1 MKSAIYIL
9 LLLFFSRY
17 AFAQKEYPDCKQTYF
32 TTGELSSKKCFD
44 TNKRFGK
51 ATAYNKTG
59 SIIYEKELRTIG
71 GHASVEFTFYPNG
84 ALNKAS
90 WSSAPDA
97 GIQWYNSTDIF
108 SEDGKLVSHT
118 ENNYDDYLHLTAPYN
133 PKQKDTTLIKPDS
146 VLSDKKKVI
155 TYFINHTYYSIT
167 VMTFDKSNGK
177 LLNERNMKPGD
188 IINVVMY
195 EYTKNNFEPSRKYHF
210 KIIPT
215 SNKKEQ
221 RPFIK
226 KVSQKTLTN
235 KNKAFYYII
244 ENK

>member
-1 MKSAIYIL
+1 MLLPKKNILTANKLIL
-9 LLLFFSRY
+9 LPENYLL
-17 AFAQKEYPDCKQTYF
+17 
-32 TTGELSSKKCFD
+32 KKCFD

-133 PKQKDTTLIKPDS
+133 PKQKDTIQIKPDS

-177 LLNERNMKPGD
+177 LLNERNIKPGYS
-188 IINVVMY
+188 INVVMHG
-195 EYTKNNFEPSRKYHF
+195 YTKKNFEPSRKYHF
-210 KIIPT
+210 KIVPT
-215 SNKKEQ
+215 SNQKEQ

-226 KVSQKTLTN
+226 KVSQTTLTN

>member
-1 MKSAIYIL
+1 MLVPKKNIL
-9 LLLFFSRY
+9 TANKLIILP
-17 AFAQKEYPDCKQTYF
+17 ENYPLKNVLIRTNGLAKQLH
-32 TTGELSSKKCFD
+32 TTKQE
-44 TNKRFGK
+44 TV
-51 ATAYNKTG
+51 
-59 SIIYEKELRTIG
+59 IYEKELRTIG

-133 PKQKDTTLIKPDS
+133 PKQKDTIRIQPDS

-177 LLNERNMKPGD
+177 LLNERNIKPGD
-188 IINVVMY
+188 SINVVMY
-195 EYTKNNFEPSRKYHF
+195 EYTQKNFEPSRKYHF

-226 KVSQKTLTN
+226 KVSPKTLTN